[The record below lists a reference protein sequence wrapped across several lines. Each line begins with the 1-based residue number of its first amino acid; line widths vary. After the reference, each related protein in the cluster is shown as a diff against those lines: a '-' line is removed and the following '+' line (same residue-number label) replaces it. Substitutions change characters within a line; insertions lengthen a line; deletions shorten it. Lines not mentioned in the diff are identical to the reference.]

1 MAKKNNK
8 KNNKNKISNKDNS
21 VTNLIMVIIVSS
33 IFFTIFFMKRKKERP
48 IQSGFVNN
56 FKPNYKTIKK
66 TNSIKK
72 KKNKEKLVNIVHNH
86 NHSHHYDPSTNNDC
100 KTDKNMKMFQYRDLK
115 AHERIINPLLPPER
129 TYQNSYGIPI
139 NIPTREVGQYQQIG
153 ALYKQEC
160 DTPVVVPLF
169 GRPLFKGC
177 NAWTY
182 YVTSNTHQAI
192 KIPLVNKNKKCDTT
206 YGCEE
211 IQNGDL
217 LTIPEFNGVFKATI
231 YDYDKPQYI
240 PFVY

>member
-8 KNNKNKISNKDNS
+8 KINKNNN
-21 VTNLIMVIIVSS
+21 TNITNFIMVVIVSA
-33 IFFTIFFMKRKKERP
+33 IFFTIFFMKRRRWNSHKK
-48 IQSGFVNN
+48 SGFVNN
-56 FKPNYKTIKK
+56 FKPNYKTINKP
-66 TNSIKK
+66 IKK
-72 KKNKEKLVNIVHNH
+72 KRKNKENIVNVVHNH
-86 NHSHHYDPSTNNDC
+86 KHTHNYEPSNNNDC
-100 KTDKNMKMFQYRDLK
+100 KIDKNMKMFQYRDLK

-129 TYQNSYGIPI
+129 TYQNSYGVPI

-153 ALYKQEC
+153 ALYKQDC

-177 NAWTY
+177 NSWTY